1 MIELE
6 IEWHQIRLALA
17 EMIHFLRQVQAY
29 CQLEVIECLWKELME
44 FINKKEGDLDAL
56 IAAHGDYVSK
66 VAQKL
71 LLHYPNKPGK
81 EVTYTVE
88 PSCLC

>member
-1 MIELE
+1 
-6 IEWHQIRLALA
+6 
-17 EMIHFLRQVQAY
+17 
-29 CQLEVIECLWKELME
+29 ME

-56 IAAHGDYVSK
+56 IAAHGEYVNK

-81 EVTYTVE
+81 EVTYTR
-88 PSCLC
+88 

>member
-1 MIELE
+1 
-6 IEWHQIRLALA
+6 
-17 EMIHFLRQVQAY
+17 
-29 CQLEVIECLWKELME
+29 ME

-56 IAAHGDYVSK
+56 IAAHGEYVSK

-81 EVTYTVE
+81 EVTYTR
-88 PSCLC
+88 